1 MLTPHPIKSLSG
13 REGILPNTQ
22 PVTQES
28 QERNVS
34 SYKIVFLPRSLSKQE
49 SHGGLTVFPQA
60 TQERSF
66 GNVTCGT
73 FVPACRVRAPGTV
86 HTHPTGRNYPPH
98 PVIMHPGHPG
108 KPLISHLWVLQPQA
122 HPTSPAAMESLEWV
136 ITIPVHTTQPPPH
149 RHPALPG
156 RGTQL

>member
-1 MLTPHPIKSLSG
+1 MRRT
-13 REGILPNTQ
+13 
-22 PVTQES
+22 
-28 QERNVS
+28 RN
-34 SYKIVFLPRSLSKQE
+34 LSKSIPGKASFPTPSQ
-49 SHGGLTVFPQA
+49 SPRNPRKGTRVPTKLFPPHFTPKTGLARRTDSISTA

-73 FVPACRVRAPGTV
+73 FVPACRVQSPGTV

-98 PVIMHPGHPG
+98 PVVMHPGHPG

-136 ITIPVHTTQPPPH
+136 FTLPVHTTQPPPH
-149 RHPALPG
+149 SHPALPG
-156 RGTQL
+156 GGTQL

>member
-1 MLTPHPIKSLSG
+1 MLTPHPFNSLQG
-13 REGILPNTQ
+13 KEGILPNTQ

-73 FVPACRVRAPGTV
+73 FVPACRVQTPGTV
-86 HTHPTGRNYPPH
+86 HTHPTGRNYPH
-98 PVIMHPGHPG
+98 TQLIRHPG
-108 KPLISHLWVLQPQA
+108 KPPISHLGAFQPQA
-122 HPTSPAAMESLEWV
+122 RPTSPAAMESLEWV
-136 ITIPVHTTQPPPH
+136 FTLPVHTTQPQPYS
-149 RHPALPG
+149 HPALPG
-156 RGTQL
+156 GGTQL